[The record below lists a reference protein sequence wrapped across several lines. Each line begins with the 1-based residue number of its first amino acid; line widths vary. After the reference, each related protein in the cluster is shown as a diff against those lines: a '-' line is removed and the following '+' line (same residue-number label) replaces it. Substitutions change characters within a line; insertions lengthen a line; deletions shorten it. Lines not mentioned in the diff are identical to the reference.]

1 MPVPKKNPIA
11 EGKRVLLRD
20 VVEEQIREAIMDGT
34 LEPGESLNDKALQ
47 DWLGVS
53 RTPIRDALNELT
65 RAGFIEMEP
74 NRYTRVATPKPEET
88 LEAMQTLGVLLG
100 GVVRLAV
107 TRLSDAERDEVLAI
121 LRRSRAQL
129 RDGKFPEARRTVL
142 GMWNLLAA
150 QCGNSL
156 LLKVYTDTAAGLM
169 FKLPGEYFTS
179 MFAGAELEALMDDL
193 DAAIAG
199 GESVAAEL
207 ATEKLFK
214 LP

>member
-53 RTPIRDALNELT
+53 RTPIRDALNELN

-74 NRYTRVATPKPEET
+74 NRYTRVAMPKPEET
-88 LEAMQTLGVLLG
+88 LQAMQTLGVLLG

-107 TRLSDAERDEVLAI
+107 DRLGDVEREEVLAI
-121 LRRSRAQL
+121 LRQSRAEL
-129 RDGKFPEARRTVL
+129 REGAFHEARRTVL
-142 GMWNLLAA
+142 GMWNLLAT
-150 QCGNSL
+150 QSGNDL
-156 LLKVYTDTAAGLM
+156 LRKVYTDTAAGLM

-179 MFAGAELEALMDDL
+179 MFVGEELELLMDDL

>member
-20 VVEEQIREAIMDGT
+20 VVEEQIRDAIMDGT

-74 NRYTRVATPKPEET
+74 NRYTRVAMPKPEET
-88 LEAMQTLGVLLG
+88 LQAMQTLGVLLG
-100 GVVRLAV
+100 GVMRLAV
-107 TRLSDAERDEVLAI
+107 DRLSEVERGEVLTI
-121 LRRSRAQL
+121 LRQTRKQL
-129 RDGKFPEARRTVL
+129 RDEAFTQARRTVL

-150 QCGNSL
+150 QCGNEL
-156 LLKVYTDTAAGLM
+156 LHKVYTDTAAGLM
-169 FKLPGEYFTS
+169 FKLPGEYFIS
-179 MFAGAELEALMDDL
+179 MFVGEELERLLDEL
-193 DAAIAG
+193 DAAIAS
-199 GESVAAEL
+199 GESVSAEL
-207 ATEKLFK
+207 ATEKIFK